1 MAATSVANTIAARAP
16 DGNVSIV
23 IIVCASS
30 PMMKTMEGG
39 RFLARAIR
47 RANAGIEYKWLVLHR
62 VMLGEAAEEEI
73 CCAQD

>member
-16 DGNVSIV
+16 DGDVSIV
-23 IIVCASS
+23 VIVCASS

-47 RANAGIEYKWLVLHR
+47 MAKVGIEYKCLVLHR
-62 VMLGEAAEEEI
+62 VMLVEAAEEEI